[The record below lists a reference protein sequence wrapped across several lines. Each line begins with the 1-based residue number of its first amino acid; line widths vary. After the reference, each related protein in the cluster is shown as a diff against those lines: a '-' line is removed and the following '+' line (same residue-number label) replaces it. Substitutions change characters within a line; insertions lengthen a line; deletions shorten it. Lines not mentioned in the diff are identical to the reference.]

1 MAEREREYRT
11 TGKLVYRMWLEV
23 SNDAD
28 GEEMG
33 EGGGGSRVDFI
44 TSLLHLSFQ
53 YQTSGC
59 GECAMII

>member
-33 EGGGGSRVDFI
+33 EGGG
-44 TSLLHLSFQ
+44 LSCRFHH
-53 YQTSGC
+53 
-59 GECAMII
+59 